1 MKIKQ
6 KDYFSMFLHYYA
18 DSEHRS
24 IQKFFLTLKS
34 IFLVGYV
41 FQMLGKYEI
50 NTLNNLTITIFS
62 YDKC

>member
-1 MKIKQ
+1 
-6 KDYFSMFLHYYA
+6 MFLHYYA